1 MRKLWNLLSDP
12 GLHFLLIALFLA
24 ALAFGASVTNE
35 VDPRA
40 APVHCMRCQ
49 AYHEAGKE
57 CSCWTRDQVAHAGA
71 DPDS

>member
-24 ALAFGASVTNE
+24 LLAFGTTVTSE
-35 VDPRA
+35 SLSRA
-40 APVHCMRCQ
+40 APVRCMRCH

-57 CSCWTRDQVAHAGA
+57 CSCWARERYARAHA
-71 DPDS
+71 DHDS